1 MSFWCFCWGNRCE
14 DWPIPR
20 LGQVESWIGE
30 WPAVW
35 YTVFV
40 CKTLIP
46 FELMLFEVP
55 CWCVPKKKSCWWWWW
70 WWRRWWWWWWWW
82 WWWAQR
88 AQQFPEDFIV
98 IWTSTQFW
106 KKQHRFPILC
116 SRDSMDLIIFANI
129 FLGPDTS
136 IHKWLLQL
144 DYSKSFTREVI
155 VSPSILKQ
163 VIQGLFCLCIWL
175 ESLVFS
181 VELPLINWFINIAST
196 VGLPHKQHLGK
207 PFHLP
212 ILQRILD
219 AKNVSN
225 PPKKHKK
232 PMALEVCTGN
242 SWVQV
247 SEDAPWVPLKIPS

>member
-1 MSFWCFCWGNRCE
+1 MYFLLKWSLFGGHVNFQGCSPWVFGVSVE
-14 DWPIPR
+14 ETDVKIDQFQGSVK
-20 LGQVESWIGE
+20 LKVESANGPRFDIQ
-30 WPAVW
+30 
-35 YTVFV
+35 FFF

-55 CWCVPKKKSCWWWWW
+55 CYLKCHVDVFQRRKSCWWWWW
-70 WWRRWWWWWWWW
+70 WWRRRRWWWWW

-88 AQQFPEDFIV
+88 AQQFPEDFIA

-163 VIQGLFCLCIWL
+163 VIQGLFFLCIWL
-175 ESLVFS
+175 ESLVF
-181 VELPLINWFINIAST
+181 LLNC
-196 VGLPHKQHLGK
+196 H
-207 PFHLP
+207 
-212 ILQRILD
+212 
-219 AKNVSN
+219 
-225 PPKKHKK
+225 
-232 PMALEVCTGN
+232 
-242 SWVQV
+242 
-247 SEDAPWVPLKIPS
+247 